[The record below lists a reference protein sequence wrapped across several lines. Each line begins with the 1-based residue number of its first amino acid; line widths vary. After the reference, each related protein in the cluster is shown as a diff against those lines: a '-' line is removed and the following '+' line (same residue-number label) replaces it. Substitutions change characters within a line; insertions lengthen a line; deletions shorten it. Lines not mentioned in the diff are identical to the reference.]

1 MLLES
6 AIKEAKLKKTRLT
19 ICWLDLANAFGS
31 LPHYFLHQLF
41 QSLPIPTELRDIL
54 SNIYTNSIFQFVVNK
69 ELVTVHPTSGVSQV
83 DGLSSM
89 IFNLAAEP
97 FIRCAEAPSNNGCPL
112 FGSLLKA
119 TTYAD
124 EVSLIGSTLDQ
135 LQPTLDAMLAV
146 LATLGLRF
154 NVGKC
159 SFHSLSKG
167 RATNSSLLHIQSTS
181 LRCLEEGE
189 SECY

>member
-6 AIKEAKLKKTRLT
+6 AIEEAKLKKTRLT

-69 ELVTVHPTSGVSQV
+69 ELVTVHPTSGVCQIDS
-83 DGLSSM
+83 LSSI

-97 FIRCAEAPSNNGCPL
+97 LINSMRQ
-112 FGSLLKA
+112 GSF
-119 TTYAD
+119 
-124 EVSLIGSTLDQ
+124 
-135 LQPTLDAMLAV
+135 LQRV
-146 LATLGLRF
+146 
-154 NVGKC
+154 
-159 SFHSLSKG
+159 
-167 RATNSSLLHIQSTS
+167 SSLWLPA
-181 LRCLEEGE
+181 EGHRLCGRGLPYWIH
-189 SECY
+189 S